1 MRFQMLAAAC
11 VLAAV
16 PHLSAQSRPADAADP
31 ADQKGGQ
38 KAVTLRGCVTPGLND
53 TYVMSGV
60 TQDPALNASVLPDTA
75 HGRKVIFWLKN
86 DADVKK
92 HPNMMVEVSGT
103 VGELKESEAEL
114 KAGPHKD
121 GGLVVEFEGPGRDVR
136 ASNAQVGAAIGTAGR
151 QSAEA
156 NDLKTYL
163 AEVNVTGVKVVGE
176 SCK

>member
-1 MRFQMLAAAC
+1 MRFQMLAGAC
-11 VLAAV
+11 VLALV
-16 PHLSAQSRPADAADP
+16 PHVAAQSRPADAAD
-31 ADQKGGQ
+31 Q
-38 KAVTLRGCVTPGLND
+38 KAVTLRGCVTPALNN
-53 TYVMSGV
+53 TYVLANVM
-60 TQDPALNASVLPDTA
+60 QDPATNASVMPDAA

-86 DADVKK
+86 DAEVKK

-103 VGELKESEAEL
+103 MSALKESEIEL

-136 ASNAQVGAAIGTAGR
+136 ASNAQVGAALGTAGR
-151 QSAEA
+151 QTAEA
-156 NDLKTYL
+156 NDIKTYL